1 MKKHKLDTV
10 QFYISHTCNLGCN
23 NCLSYNNFAIKG
35 HDKFEDWAAE
45 AEAWSKLLD
54 PQDMSIIGGEPFSN
68 PDLHNWVI
76 GVRELFPDHK
86 DFKICTNGT
95 MLNKYAE
102 QMQSWSDL
110 GVIIEIHAHSEEHYA
125 KAQQDLENILQKFDK
140 TKFAPAGSPD
150 YYAEDFD
157 LFYTVQGKIVAVI
170 AAPYEF
176 DKWGVNEYEG
186 QWTFYD
192 SNPMMSHITCVANNC
207 HYIYKG
213 KLYKC
218 GTIVGAQEFVK
229 KYRVEPKAA
238 DLINSYKPIDLNDTD
253 LDEQV
258 NNLKKHIPQCSL
270 CPTNSKTEPI
280 VNLTKKQKLGLTN
293 RI

>member
-1 MKKHKLDTV
+1 
-10 QFYISHTCNLGCN
+10 
-23 NCLSYNNFAIKG
+23 
-35 HDKFEDWAAE
+35 
-45 AEAWSKLLD
+45 
-54 PQDMSIIGGEPFSN
+54 
-68 PDLHNWVI
+68 
-76 GVRELFPDHK
+76 
-86 DFKICTNGT
+86 
-95 MLNKYAE
+95 
-102 QMQSWSDL
+102 
-110 GVIIEIHAHSEEHYA
+110 
-125 KAQQDLENILQKFDK
+125 
-140 TKFAPAGSPD
+140 
-150 YYAEDFD
+150 
-157 LFYTVQGKIVAVI
+157 
-170 AAPYEF
+170 
-176 DKWGVNEYEG
+176 
-186 QWTFYD
+186 
-192 SNPMMSHITCVANNC
+192 MSHITCVANNC

-238 DLINSYKPIDLNDTD
+238 YLINSYKPIDLNDTD

>member
-10 QFYISHTCNLGCN
+10 QFYISHTCNLGCS

-76 GVRELFPDHK
+76 GVRKLFPDHN

-102 QMQSWSDL
+102 QMQSWFDL
-110 GVIIEIHAHSEEHYA
+110 GVIIEVHAHSEEHYA
-125 KAQQDLENILQKFDK
+125 QAQQDLENIIQDFHKMC
-140 TKFAPAGSPD
+140 FAPEGSPD
-150 YYAEDFD
+150 YYADDFD
-157 LFYTVQGKIVAVI
+157 LFYTVQGKIVAVV
-170 AAPYEF
+170 AAPYDF
-176 DKWGVNEYEG
+176 DKWGVNVYKE

-229 KYRVEPKAA
+229 TYNVEPKAA
-238 DLINSYKPIDLNDTD
+238 DLINAYMPIDLKDKA
-253 LDEQV
+253 LDDQI